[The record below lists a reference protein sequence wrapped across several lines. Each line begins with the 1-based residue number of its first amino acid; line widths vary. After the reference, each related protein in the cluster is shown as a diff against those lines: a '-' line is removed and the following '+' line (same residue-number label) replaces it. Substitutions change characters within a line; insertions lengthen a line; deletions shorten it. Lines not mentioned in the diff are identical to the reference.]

1 MEKSMDQTKDVT
13 RSLAAWVKACQPSDV
28 PDEVR
33 REGVRTFFNW
43 MGCAVGGARHET
55 VDRALQAVTPFSGQP
70 TATVIGR
77 GERLDALHGALLN
90 GISSHVLDYDDT
102 HLKTIIHPAGPVASA
117 LLAVA
122 ELRPVSG
129 AELLHALIIGVEV
142 ECRIGNSVYPEHY
155 DRGWHITGTAGVF
168 GAAAAV
174 GKLIGLDEQKLVWAL
189 GIAATQSSGLR
200 EMFGTMCKS
209 FHPGRAAQNG
219 ALAAFMADAGFDS
232 SERGIEAPRGFANV
246 LSTKQDYSEILDGL
260 GSRWEAA
267 LNSYKPFACGIV
279 IHPTIDG
286 CIQLRDE
293 LGDAV
298 DAIASIELTTHP
310 LVLELTGKT
319 EPRTGLEGKFSVYH
333 SAAAALLRADGSPT
347 AFTDEL
353 VNDPALMDLRRKVRA
368 TADPRC
374 HEDAVT
380 IVVTLNDG
388 RRFEKHVEHAIGSLD
403 RPLSDEQL
411 ETKFHRQASLVI
423 GEEAS
428 RRLMDVS
435 WSLPD
440 LADAGE
446 VARQSVTNGPPE
458 HVLGRAAAS

>member
-1 MEKSMDQTKDVT
+1 MSATNAAPADVT
-13 RSLAAWVKACQPSDV
+13 RQLARWVVGCRPSDI
-28 PDEVR
+28 PAEVQ

-43 MGCAVGGARHET
+43 VGCAVGGARHET
-55 VDRALQAVTPFSGQP
+55 VDRALQAVTPFSGQA
-70 TATVIGR
+70 TSTVIGR

-129 AELLHALIIGVEV
+129 AALLHAQIVGVEV

-174 GKLIGLDEQKLVWAL
+174 GKLIGLDEQRLTWAL

-219 ALAAFMADAGFDS
+219 ALAAFLAEAGFDS

-260 GSRWEAA
+260 GERWEAS

-286 CIQLRDE
+286 CIQFRQE
-293 LGDAV
+293 LGDRV
-298 DAIASIELTTHP
+298 NAIASVELTTHP

-333 SAAAALLRADGSPT
+333 SAAAALLRGDGSPT
-347 AFTDEL
+347 AFTDEA
-353 VNDPALMDLRRKVRA
+353 VNDAQLVELRRKVRA
-368 TADPRC
+368 NADPRC
-374 HEDAVT
+374 HEDEVT
-380 IVVTLNDG
+380 IEITFSDG
-388 RRFEKHVEHAIGSLD
+388 ERQRKHVAHAIGSLD

-411 ETKFHRQASLVI
+411 ETKFLRQASLVI

-428 RRLMDVS
+428 RQLMAIA
-435 WSLPD
+435 WSLPE
-440 LADAGE
+440 LGDAGE
-446 VARQSVTNGPPE
+446 VARRSVPQQART
-458 HVLGRAAAS
+458 AAAFG

>member
-1 MEKSMDQTKDVT
+1 MSEREFTGEF
-13 RSLAAWVKACQPSDV
+13 AAWVVGAILDAIPAAVQ
-28 PDEVR
+28 

-43 MGCAVGGARHET
+43 VGCVVGGASHET
-55 VDRALQAVTPFSGQP
+55 VDRALAAVTPVSGKP
-70 TATVIGR
+70 TSIVLGR
-77 GERLDALHGALLN
+77 DERLDALHAALVN

-122 ELRPVSG
+122 ELRPVTG
-129 AELLHALIIGVEV
+129 RALLEALILGVEV

-174 GKLIGLDEQKLVWAL
+174 GKLIGLDETRMVWAL
-189 GIAATQSSGLR
+189 GTAATQASGLR

-219 ALAAFMADAGFDS
+219 ALAAFLAEAGFDS
-232 SERGIEAPRGFANV
+232 SLRGIEAPRGFANV

-260 GSRWEAA
+260 GERWEAG

-293 LGDAV
+293 LGDDVAR
-298 DAIASIELTTHP
+298 IESVALRAHP

-319 EPRTGLEGKFSVYH
+319 EPKTGL
-333 SAAAALLRADGSPT
+333 
-347 AFTDEL
+347 
-353 VNDPALMDLRRKVRA
+353 
-368 TADPRC
+368 
-374 HEDAVT
+374 
-380 IVVTLNDG
+380 
-388 RRFEKHVEHAIGSLD
+388 
-403 RPLSDEQL
+403 
-411 ETKFHRQASLVI
+411 
-423 GEEAS
+423 
-428 RRLMDVS
+428 
-435 WSLPD
+435 
-440 LADAGE
+440 
-446 VARQSVTNGPPE
+446 
-458 HVLGRAAAS
+458 